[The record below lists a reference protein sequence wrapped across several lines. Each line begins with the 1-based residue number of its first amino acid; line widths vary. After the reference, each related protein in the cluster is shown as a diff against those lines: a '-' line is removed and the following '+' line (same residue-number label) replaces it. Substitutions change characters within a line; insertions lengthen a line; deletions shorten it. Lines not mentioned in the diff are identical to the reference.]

1 MNVLRILYLL
11 MGCIVL
17 ATIETMASRAFPRC
31 IRIVQS
37 DGTQLTLFHCGN
49 EKVHGYCT
57 SDGIMVQ
64 KKNDGQW
71 YYAQISAEGIVA
83 SEILA
88 HEVQDRNFVETMQAD
103 DCSRQ
108 VDNYI
113 RRKMFQKGSFA
124 SSASA
129 AVKSRGVIE
138 VPVILVQFSD
148 VKFLPECDSIFF
160 DAHFNASDYQGEGG
174 NGSVRDY
181 FISQSDSLFQPH
193 FNVLGVVTL
202 PKTRA
207 TYGRNSNGNDAYD
220 VGMMTEALDVV
231 KTWNIDLSPY
241 ASGDRIP
248 AMCFIYAGRGEQID
262 GPAESIWAKC
272 YTNQNY
278 RFGGY
283 RIEATLYV
291 NESADYDDTGTDHA
305 DGIGTFVHEF
315 SHAMGLPD
323 FYATNGLAN
332 VFGLD
337 SWDIMDW
344 GQYIENSRRPV
355 GYSAYE
361 RMFMGWLQPKVLD
374 VKKQRVELSPLA
386 GREGVR
392 SIKIPN
398 EANRNEYLLLEN
410 RTDSKWF
417 SSYYG
422 EGMLVYH
429 IDYSS
434 SVWMDNSVNNVLT
447 HQRVSILCADN
458 DPVPLWRMEQGNRIW
473 ATSTDYQGD
482 LYPGYTN
489 NTEISDTS
497 IPAAK
502 AFVGNFFHRSM
513 TDIKRLDNGNISFVY
528 MDDGV
533 EGVKLITTDNS
544 DQLVDVYISEGSL
557 LGECAV
563 KDVRHRFGK
572 GIYILKSKGQ
582 NKTSKIIITK

>member
-1 MNVLRILYLL
+1 
-11 MGCIVL
+11 
-17 ATIETMASRAFPRC
+17 
-31 IRIVQS
+31 
-37 DGTQLTLFHCGN
+37 
-49 EKVHGYCT
+49 
-57 SDGIMVQ
+57 
-64 KKNDGQW
+64 
-71 YYAQISAEGIVA
+71 
-83 SEILA
+83 
-88 HEVQDRNFVETMQAD
+88 
-103 DCSRQ
+103 
-108 VDNYI
+108 
-113 RRKMFQKGSFA
+113 
-124 SSASA
+124 
-129 AVKSRGVIE
+129 
-138 VPVILVQFSD
+138 
-148 VKFLPECDSIFF
+148 
-160 DAHFNASDYQGEGG
+160 
-174 NGSVRDY
+174 
-181 FISQSDSLFQPH
+181 
-193 FNVLGVVTL
+193 
-202 PKTRA
+202 
-207 TYGRNSNGNDAYD
+207 
-220 VGMMTEALDVV
+220 
-231 KTWNIDLSPY
+231 
-241 ASGDRIP
+241 
-248 AMCFIYAGRGEQID
+248 
-262 GPAESIWAKC
+262 
-272 YTNQNY
+272 
-278 RFGGY
+278 
-283 RIEATLYV
+283 
-291 NESADYDDTGTDHA
+291 
-305 DGIGTFVHEF
+305 
-315 SHAMGLPD
+315 
-323 FYATNGLAN
+323 
-332 VFGLD
+332 
-337 SWDIMDW
+337 MDW